1 MADRTQGS
9 PGNEREK
16 QGGGLQ
22 GGRSTRG
29 DEDMEQGRNPK
40 TGQGAQYARDL
51 YEQEKFREM
60 PTKELLACLR
70 DDPDAG
76 RAKRAEEVLK
86 ARNESKDATSPTS
99 GLSGTGTVDTGTDA
113 GFDDE
118 ATPGNH

>member
-1 MADRTQGS
+1 M
-9 PGNEREK
+9 EK
-16 QGGGLQ
+16 
-22 GGRSTRG
+22 
-29 DEDMEQGRNPK
+29 GRNPK

-76 RAKRAEEVLK
+76 RAKRAEEVLN
-86 ARNESKDATSPTS
+86 ARHESKDATAPTS
-99 GLSGTGTVDTGTDA
+99 GLSGNGTVDAGTDA

-118 ATPGNH
+118 QGPGQHH